1 MHANTFDK
9 ITFMFFEVL
18 FLMLII
24 FFLEVDQMISITIYP
39 DNPSHLSNIHIPV
52 DIYPLTTSN
61 CLGITYN
68 PHTPHPNPLKKKRK
82 KKNVQLGKKRF
93 LLFSPC
99 K

>member
-1 MHANTFDK
+1 
-9 ITFMFFEVL
+9 MFFEVL

-61 CLGITYN
+61 CLRHN
-68 PHTPHPNPLKKKRK
+68 LHPPPPPPQPLKKRKEERK
-82 KKNVQLGKKRF
+82 KECTIN
-93 LLFSPC
+93 LLIKTS
-99 K
+99 

>member
-1 MHANTFDK
+1 
-9 ITFMFFEVL
+9 MFFEVL

-61 CLGITYN
+61 CLRHN
-68 PHTPHPNPLKKKRK
+68 LQPPPPPPHPNPLKKKRK
-82 KKNVQLGKKRF
+82 KKNVQLT
-93 LLFSPC
+93 S
-99 K
+99 

>member
-1 MHANTFDK
+1 
-9 ITFMFFEVL
+9 MFFEVL

-61 CLGITYN
+61 CLRHN
-68 PHTPHPNPLKKKRK
+68 LQPPLSLSPPPHPNPLKKKRK
-82 KKNVQLGKKRF
+82 KKNVQLT
-93 LLFSPC
+93 C
-99 K
+99 